1 MAHRRRKVT
10 PFSETL
16 RHLARLP
23 GVIVAMTAGAKDGL
37 IIENSD
43 GAGAR
48 GDATA
53 HRHTAALAAF
63 LYSRSGSAS
72 SAAGL
77 GAPVFMRLE
86 AERGQLCVVG
96 CGEIVLVALL
106 ESSANVGRIRLDML
120 TARNAA

>member
-1 MAHRRRKVT
+1 MTRFT
-10 PFSETL
+10 ETL

-23 GVIVAMTAGAKDGL
+23 GVMVAMTAGAKDGL

-43 GAGAR
+43 GMDAR
-48 GDATA
+48 SDASV

-63 LYSRSGSAS
+63 LYSRSGKASA
-72 SAAGL
+72 AAGL

-96 CGEIVLVALL
+96 CGEVVLVALL

-120 TARNAA
+120 TARSAA

>member
-1 MAHRRRKVT
+1 MT
-10 PFSETL
+10 PFTETL

-37 IIENSD
+37 IIEHSD
-43 GAGAR
+43 GPGSYA
-48 GDATA
+48 DASA

-63 LYSRSGSAS
+63 LYSRSGRAS

-106 ESSANVGRIRLDML
+106 ESSANVGRIRLDLL
-120 TARNAA
+120 TARSAA